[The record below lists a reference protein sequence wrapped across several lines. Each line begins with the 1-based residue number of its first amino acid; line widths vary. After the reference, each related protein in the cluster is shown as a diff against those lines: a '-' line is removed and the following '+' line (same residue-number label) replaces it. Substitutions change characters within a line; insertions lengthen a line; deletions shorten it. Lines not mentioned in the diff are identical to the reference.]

1 MNRENVVG
9 EAWINSV
16 IQNSRKSVE
25 SNPEP
30 KLLTINHEFKA
41 DKTAKAEENFDVGI
55 SKEFFFNKELFF
67 WLESPLSPVCKLRT
81 VVLVIVLGFLKKQA
95 GH

>member
-25 SNPEP
+25 SKPEP

-41 DKTAKAEENFDVGI
+41 DKTAKAEENFYVGI
-55 SKEFFFNKELFF
+55 LKEFFF
-67 WLESPLSPVCKLRT
+67 
-81 VVLVIVLGFLKKQA
+81 
-95 GH
+95 